1 VVGRHLRSPTSST
14 TIRYGHTVSSS
25 EPDPDEPRTADA
37 PPAIP
42 NSHTTRRR
50 AESWIERHKVSL
62 TGTFALGFAGGF
74 AGPSAWDWYLR
85 QDITPGH
92 GTIIG
97 GFFVVTAAAIAYTG
111 THLTRTSTERIAI
124 AKNDLDKTNAENAH
138 NLADIQ
144 ELRRRFVTTTAQ
156 FADPSP
162 EVRLAG
168 VYALEALT
176 NDWIDRKNDT
186 DAQTCINY
194 LCGYLTRPYTPP
206 TQDPHLRQ
214 TVVTPDIA
222 TTVQRTYIHP
232 HDDLNVRQAITRTIA
247 KHLQPGN
254 HHSWSNYDYDL
265 TGAYFRNAD
274 FTRCVFRGTIEF
286 ANAHFDGQHTSFA
299 NTEFYGTRTSFLR
312 ARFYGDQA
320 SFVQAQ
326 FHSPFTLFS
335 RVEFHSNRTGFDESE
350 FYSER
355 TAFHRTR
362 FHSDWTSFIQAQSH
376 GDVTFSAAQF
386 DGETTF
392 GSARFYGEQTEFHG
406 SRFAGRSTTFV
417 NAQFHSARTSFAQSQ
432 FNAEATSFRLALFCG
447 TRTLFNEAWF
457 VGERTMFNAAQFRSD
472 PTKFHKARFLS
483 ATTSFENAEFS
494 GISTRFAE
502 VDFGN
507 TVTSFDNPVTWNNVY
522 FDWDPHIPYAVTA
535 SQPPNVTPHN
545 WPPTTTPLP

>member
-1 VVGRHLRSPTSST
+1 MHDRAVNAITLTFA
-14 TIRYGHTVSSS
+14 IRYGHTVSSPAVPTPPDGTTTPTTPTN
-25 EPDPDEPRTADA
+25 EPTHRQNQA
-37 PPAIP
+37 
-42 NSHTTRRR
+42 
-50 AESWIERHKVSL
+50 WIKRHKI
-62 TGTFALGFAGGF
+62 ALVTCFVVGFLGGF

-124 AKNDLDKTNAENAH
+124 AKNNLDKTNAENAH

-176 NDWIDRKNDT
+176 NDWIDRNNHT

-194 LCGYLTRPYTPP
+194 LCGYLTRSYTPP

-265 TGAYFRNAD
+265 TGTYFRNAD

-286 ANAHFDGQHTSFA
+286 ANAQFDGQHTSFA

-312 ARFYGDQA
+312 ARFYGDQV

-326 FHSPFTLFS
+326 FHSPFTSFS
-335 RVEFHSNRTGFDESE
+335 RVEFHSNRTGFDESV

-362 FHSDWTSFIQAQSH
+362 FCSDWTSFIQAQSH
-376 GDVTFSAAQF
+376 GDMTFSGAQF
-386 DGETTF
+386 EGETTF
-392 GSARFYGEQTEFHG
+392 GSARFYGEQTEFYG
-406 SRFAGRSTTFV
+406 SRFAGRSITFV
-417 NAQFHSARTSFAQSQ
+417 NAQFHSARTSFTQAQ

-447 TRTLFNEAWF
+447 SRTLFNEAWF

-472 PTKFHKARFLS
+472 RTKFHKARFFS

-494 GISTRFAE
+494 GTSTRFAE

-522 FDWDPHIPYAVTA
+522 FDWDPPIPYAVEA
-535 SQPPNVTPHN
+535 GQPSNVTPHN
-545 WPPTTTPLP
+545 WPPTTAPLP